1 MKKSIM
7 LELSE
12 NSNNG
17 FKIVVVEEKMIVG
30 ENICEHYV
38 KLDTSKEM
46 FIDMYN
52 LVLEAVDIK
61 SDIELTPAEED
72 LLNDTEVNH
81 DIWIP
86 IVFVNSEIDILGEE
100 LFIKPKHLADPKGYK
115 KQLEKNLEAVIYTKG
130 RTMSKITINFDYI
143 SGNEVS
149 FAEGRDKFVYG
160 ESFTTNCL
168 EFFQFDS
175 LAIYDDVIVKAKG
188 GKYISLKE
196 LLSNEDTS
204 YTSKE
209 IRVSHNVRKML
220 VAGSLEFKQR
230 EAKSDVKL
238 DYGLLIKQRP
248 GYEHQVGVTLI
259 PEKLIVGKNLCDC
272 CYTKL
277 DINDAQVQAFIR
289 ATESIEKGSPKFNN
303 NVDVWLQNELV
314 NKVITYGRTEYLF
327 NSLEKLKKDT
337 SKMGSGFFRL
347 PEGSGFFRLPEEE
360 KANLKNNDAEETYIN
375 NSISKATLNTI
386 DENLK
391 LFRDSMLEVKL
402 EPTNSAVIEIKDNE
416 TLDYVIGDVK
426 AMALHT
432 LKSKSFFMFKVGKD
446 VYILTIDG
454 TPFFNANVVIDLMNF
469 VGKEVEVYYVSEFTG
484 LPAFATSVNMVLFEQ
499 HGKKDVS
506 LLGYPGITNIGEL
519 LNLISQKYIN
529 FTAMFNKEG
538 ATSEKEPKIN
548 LREDNSFARRV
559 PTTNVMTPLKGY
571 PPKAKVSPITN
582 DSCIIV
588 DIGAMFTFSNL
599 SGLLEQAEHLNL
611 EVMKINNRYNKDTQ
625 ALIAYSYERLKKA
638 RHDNGSKVKFYYTP
652 RFLEAYAKNNPYV
665 NKIKFKTITK

>member
-61 SDIELTPAEED
+61 SENGGELTEAEED
-72 LLNDTEVNH
+72 LLFDTEVNH

-130 RTMSKITINFDYI
+130 RTMSKITINFDFV

-149 FAEGRDKFVYG
+149 FVEGKHKFVCG

-327 NSLEKLKKDT
+327 NSLEKLAKDT
-337 SKMGSGFFRL
+337 NKMENDFISKLSEKVKGS
-347 PEGSGFFRLPEEE
+347 
-360 KANLKNNDAEETYIN
+360 LKNNNAEETYIN

-402 EPTNSAVIEIKDNE
+402 EPTNSAVIQVVPNE
-416 TLDYVIGDVK
+416 TIDSVIGDIK

-484 LPAFATSVNMVLFEQ
+484 LPDFVTSMNKVLFEQ

-548 LREDNSFARRV
+548 LREDRSYGRGK

-571 PPKAKVSPITN
+571 PPVEKVSPVTN
-582 DSCIIV
+582 GSCILI
-588 DIGAMFTFSNL
+588 DIELAYAFNSIDSLL
-599 SGLLEQAEHLNL
+599 SDAKRLDY
-611 EVMKINNRYNKDTQ
+611 EVMKINNRYNKDVQ
-625 ALIAYSYERLKKA
+625 ELIADSYDRLYIC
-638 RHDNGSKVKFYYTP
+638 HGDNGSKVKFYYTP
-652 RFLEAYAKNNPYV
+652 RFLETHAMYNPYV
-665 NKIKFKTITK
+665 NKIKFKTLTK

>member
-61 SDIELTPAEED
+61 SENGGELTEAEED
-72 LLNDTEVNH
+72 LLFDTEVNH

-130 RTMSKITINFDYI
+130 RTMSKITINFDFV
-143 SGNEVS
+143 SGKEVS
-149 FAEGRDKFVYG
+149 FVEGRDKYMDG
-160 ESFTTNCL
+160 ESFETNCL

-347 PEGSGFFRLPEEE
+347 PEEE
-360 KANLKNNDAEETYIN
+360 KANLKNNDAEETYVN
-375 NSISKATLNTI
+375 NNVSKARLNTI
-386 DENLK
+386 DENLAM
-391 LFRDSMLEVKL
+391 FTDMLLKVRL
-402 EPTNSAVIEIKDNE
+402 APTNSAVIEIKDNE
-416 TLDYVIGDVK
+416 TLDTVIGDVK

-454 TPFFNANVVIDLMNF
+454 APFFGSGVATDLIKF
-469 VGKEVEVYYVSEFTG
+469 AGKDVEVYYVSEFKNIPSFIG
-484 LPAFATSVNMVLFEQ
+484 RMEKSLMEIF
-499 HGKKDVS
+499 GKDDLS
-506 LLGYPGITNIGEL
+506 LLGYPGITNVEEL
-519 LNLISQKYIN
+519 SNLLKRKYIN
-529 FTAMFNKEG
+529 FTAMFSKEG
-538 ATSEKEPKIN
+538 VTSEKELKANI
-548 LREDNSFARRV
+548 RKDRSFARKE

-571 PPKAKVSPITN
+571 PPVEKVSQVTN
-582 DSCIIV
+582 GSCILI
-588 DIGAMFTFSNL
+588 DIELAYVFNSIDNL
-599 SGLLEQAEHLNL
+599 LSDANLLDY
-611 EVMKINNRYNKDTQ
+611 EVMKINNRYNKDVQ
-625 ALIAYSYERLKKA
+625 ELIADSYDRLYIC
-638 RHDNGSKVKFYYTP
+638 HGDNGSKVKFYYTP
-652 RFLEAYAKNNPYV
+652 RFLETHAMYNPYV
-665 NKIKFKTITK
+665 NKIKFKTLTK

>member
-17 FKIVVVEEKMIVG
+17 FKIVVVEEKMVVG

-38 KLDTSKEM
+38 KLNNKKEM

-52 LVLEAVDIK
+52 LVIDTLDVKNENGG
-61 SDIELTPAEED
+61 ELTEAEED
-72 LLNDTEVNH
+72 LLFDTEVNH

-238 DYGLLIKQRP
+238 DYGLLINQRP
-248 GYEHQVGVTLI
+248 GCGNDVSTKLI

-314 NKVITYGRTEYLF
+314 NKVITYGRTNYLF
-327 NSLEKLKKDT
+327 NSLEKLAKDT
-337 SKMGSGFFRL
+337 NKMENDFFSKLSEKVKGS
-347 PEGSGFFRLPEEE
+347 
-360 KANLKNNDAEETYIN
+360 LKNNNAEETYIN

-402 EPTNSAVIEIKDNE
+402 EPTNSAVIQVVPNE
-416 TLDYVIGDVK
+416 TIDSSIDDIKSMVLSMFNEK
-426 AMALHT
+426 A
-432 LKSKSFFMFKVGKD
+432 FFMFKVGKD

-484 LPAFATSVNMVLFEQ
+484 LPAFVTRMNMVLFEQ

-529 FTAMFNKEG
+529 FTAMFSKEG
-538 ATSEKEPKIN
+538 ATTEKELKANI
-548 LREDNSFARRV
+548 RKDRSYARRE

-571 PPKAKVSPITN
+571 PPVEKVSPVTN
-582 DSCIIV
+582 GSCILI
-588 DIGAMFTFSNL
+588 DTELAYAFNSIDSLL
-599 SGLLEQAEHLNL
+599 SGANCLDF
-611 EVMKINNRYNKDTQ
+611 EVMKINNRYNKDVQ
-625 ALIAYSYERLKKA
+625 ELITDSYDRL
-638 RHDNGSKVKFYYTP
+638 HTSHGDNGSKVKFYYTP
-652 RFLEAYAKNNPYV
+652 RFLEAHAKNNPYV
-665 NKIKFKTITK
+665 NKIKFKTLTK

>member
-61 SDIELTPAEED
+61 GENGGELTEAEED
-72 LLNDTEVNH
+72 LLFDTEVNH

-130 RTMSKITINFDYI
+130 RTMSKITINFDFV

-149 FAEGRDKFVYG
+149 FVEGKHKFVCG

-327 NSLEKLKKDT
+327 NSLEKLAKDT
-337 SKMGSGFFRL
+337 NKMENDFFSKLSEKVKGS
-347 PEGSGFFRLPEEE
+347 
-360 KANLKNNDAEETYIN
+360 LKNNNAEETYIN

-426 AMALHT
+426 AMVLHT

-484 LPAFATSVNMVLFEQ
+484 LPAFVTRMNMVLFEQ

-548 LREDNSFARRV
+548 LREDRSYGRGK

-571 PPKAKVSPITN
+571 PPVKKVSSVTN
-582 DSCIIV
+582 GSCILV
-588 DIGAMFTFSNL
+588 DIEATFAFS
-599 SGLLEQAEHLNL
+599 SIDSLLEHAEHLDF
-611 EVMKINNRYNKDTQ
+611 EVMKINNRYNKDVQ
-625 ALIAYSYERLKKA
+625 ELIADSYDRLYIC
-638 RHDNGSKVKFYYTP
+638 HGDNGSKVKFYYTP
-652 RFLEAYAKNNPYV
+652 RFLETHAMYNPYV
-665 NKIKFKTITK
+665 NKIKFKTLTK